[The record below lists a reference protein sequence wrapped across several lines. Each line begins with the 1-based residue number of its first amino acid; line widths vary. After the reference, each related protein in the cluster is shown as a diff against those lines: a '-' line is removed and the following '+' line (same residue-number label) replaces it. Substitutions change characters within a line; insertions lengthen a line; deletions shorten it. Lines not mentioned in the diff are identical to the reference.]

1 MVIAQDVDDPM
12 AEADMAACDLLSAG
26 LGARHC
32 VVLTVEGQQIL
43 GMSTAFARLP
53 DVLRAEVLAAIETA
67 LCEQSETAAFANV
80 SRVLEFPVPA
90 PVGQR
95 GVALA
100 AFEED
105 IAVVAIEDPGMSVSE
120 GRFEELAASTMT
132 LVGASSEV
140 RARERRLDNAERMLS
155 HIETIAKI
163 GSWEMV
169 VGTNRL
175 VWSNEVY
182 AIHDLE
188 PDGDMTAERILQ
200 LYPSPARE
208 KLVLEIDRAAT
219 GGTGFEITAPMKTA
233 SGKSRIVRLTGRA
246 EDHRDGRRLFGTV
259 QDVTLQVAAERRLWW
274 AANHDPLTG
283 LPNRLLFGDRLG
295 VAMRTARR
303 EERSFALI
311 IIDIADIAR
320 LTGPTGFAT
329 SDKHMLSVASRLRAV
344 VRESDTFCRISMSE
358 FALIVSDVGD
368 EVALGP
374 PMRRLRAQ
382 FAAMQKEEAGGD
394 GMVMSV
400 GVAFFP
406 EHGSAQD
413 ELMRAAETA
422 LVEARRKLDNPVII
436 FKSQLTDGPTRR
448 RATILARAREG
459 LENNDFVPYYQPQFD
474 LTTGEVVGVEAL
486 VRWQTPTLT
495 LDAKDFS
502 YALEDHEI
510 GSRVGRAM
518 LDAVIADL
526 AELRRITH
534 RPFRV
539 SVNASRSE
547 VLRNDFLE
555 TFLEK
560 AHQGNLKPSD
570 FIIEITEDVI
580 IGIDDRTLH
589 DKISYLVS
597 SGVDFSLDDF
607 GTGYASL
614 IHITSFPIKEIKID
628 KQFTFGIETDSRKRA
643 IVRGIMQIAQSIG
656 LDVIAEGVETVAQ
669 QEVLRAIGCRYGQGY
684 LFSYPVPFARFAEML
699 TEKD

>member
-26 LGARHC
+26 LGVRHC
-32 VVLTVEGQQIL
+32 GAVTIEARQVV

-53 DVLRAEVLAAIETA
+53 ESLRSEAVAAAVDALGGVVDAASDPDCPIEFAVPAGLGRRGFAFQSIDQDVAVFAIEEDDAGFSPDRFTQLAACA
-67 LCEQSETAAFANV
+67 LALVGSSSETR
-80 SRVLEFPVPA
+80 SR
-90 PVGQR
+90 QR
-95 GVALA
+95 QLA
-100 AFEED
+100 
-105 IAVVAIEDPGMSVSE
+105 S
-120 GRFEELAASTMT
+120 
-132 LVGASSEV
+132 
-140 RARERRLDNAERMLS
+140 AERMLG
-155 HIETIAKI
+155 HIEGIARI
-163 GSWEMV
+163 GSWELL

-175 VWSNEVY
+175 VWSNEIY

-188 PDGDMTAERILQ
+188 PDGNMTAERILP

-208 KLVLEIDRAAT
+208 KILLEIDRAASV
-219 GGTGFEITAPMKTA
+219 GNGFELTAPMKTA
-233 SGKSRIVRLTGRA
+233 SGKSRIVRIIGRT
-246 EDHRDGRRLFGTV
+246 EDGWDGRRLYGTM

-295 VAMRTARR
+295 VAMRAARR
-303 EERSFALI
+303 EGRSFALI
-311 IIDIADIAR
+311 LIEIADIAR

-358 FALIVSDVGD
+358 FGLIVADVCD
-368 EVALGP
+368 EIELDP

-382 FAAMQKEEAGGD
+382 FAKLQKEESGGD

-413 ELMRAAETA
+413 ELVRAAETA

-436 FKSQLTDGPTRR
+436 FNHRITDGPTRR
-448 RATILARAREG
+448 RATILARARES
-459 LENNDFVPYYQPQFD
+459 LEKNEFLPYYQPQFD

-510 GSRVGRAM
+510 GSRVGRVM

-526 AELRRITH
+526 AELRRIAR

-539 SVNASRSE
+539 SINASRSE

-560 AHQGNLKPSD
+560 AHQGNLKPTD

-628 KQFTFGIETDSRKRA
+628 KLFTFGIETDNRKRA

-669 QEVLRAIGCRYGQGY
+669 QDVLRQIGCRYGQGY
-684 LFSYPVPFARFAEML
+684 LFSYPVPFARFAAML